1 MRIVNPGESS
11 PLYGYD
17 VCSLHPLDRGVAVVS
32 LLLAF
37 NLFAT
42 ASSGR
47 MTAPAQD
54 GALSL
59 AAPESIT
66 IRNPET
72 SAASASKDEISSAFV
87 GGATTPGSIV
97 RLAMASNA
105 TAPSTGLPA
114 AAPRS
119 VGMSAERLAAIDRV
133 VARGVKAGGY
143 PGAAVVVGRKG
154 SSVWEKG
161 FGYLD
166 WDAKSQPVIPESS
179 IYDLASLTKV
189 IGTTTALMVLYDEGK
204 IQLDDPVTKYIP
216 AFSGGWKDSVT
227 LRHLLT
233 HRSGLPA
240 GRDLWRVA
248 RSPEEARQMVVETPL
263 EARPGSRFEYSDLGA
278 DMLGFVVEAVSGKS
292 LDTFLEERVYRP
304 LGMTDTFFKPAD
316 SLRARIAP
324 TEVTPPRGYPLRGE
338 VHDENAYALGG
349 VAGHAGLFS
358 TAADLS
364 IFAQMML
371 NGGVYNGVRIV
382 ADSTVRLFTTRAAVG
397 TRALGWDTCD
407 NNGGCGSYLSDRA
420 YGHTGF
426 TGTSI
431 WIDPDREMFVILL
444 TNRVHAA
451 RARQPAKVISDVRA
465 DLADA
470 AALAV
475 TDGPDGVLAWPA
487 SFRADRAVGWNR
499 PERPVRSRRSRG
511 AGSHRKHSRA
521 HASKAKS
528 SHRSSAKKAPA
539 KHATSKSVA
548 KKPAAKK
555 KH

>member
-1 MRIVNPGESS
+1 MI
-11 PLYGYD
+11 
-17 VCSLHPLDRGVAVVS
+17 S
-32 LLLAF
+32 LLIAF
-37 NLFAT
+37 NLGVA
-42 ASSGR
+42 
-47 MTAPAQD
+47 TAPASQ
-54 GALSL
+54 GAAREL
-59 AAPESIT
+59 AFVQHEGLALTAPESVT
-66 IRNPET
+66 VHSADESSSTT
-72 SAASASKDEISSAFV
+72 SDVIAAAFSASGPNA
-87 GGATTPGSIV
+87 GSPV
-97 RLAMASNA
+97 RLAIAAA
-105 TAPSTGLPA
+105 TAGPSVGLPV
-114 AAPRS
+114 AAPRT

-154 SSVWEKG
+154 ASVWEKG

-166 WDAKSQPVIPESS
+166 WDRKSEPVVPESS

-189 IGTTTALMVLYDEGK
+189 VGTTTALMILFDEGR

-216 AFSGGWKDSVT
+216 GFAGGWKDSVT
-227 LRHLLT
+227 LRHLLE

-240 GRDLWRVA
+240 GRELWRVA
-248 RSPEEARQMVVETPL
+248 KSPEEARQMVIETPL
-263 EARPGSRFEYSDLGA
+263 QSRPGARFEYSDLGA

-292 LDTFLEERVYRP
+292 LDTFLAERVYRP
-304 LGMTDTFFKPAD
+304 LGMMDTFFRPAD

-382 ADSTVRLFTTRAAVG
+382 ADSTVRLFTTRATVG

-426 TGTSI
+426 TGTSL

-451 RARQPAKVISDVRA
+451 RARQPAKVISDVRS

-499 PERPVRSRRSRG
+499 PERPIRSRRSRG
-511 AGSHRKHSRA
+511 AGSHRKNSR
-521 HASKAKS
+521 HVTRAKS
-528 SHRSSAKKAPA
+528 SKSKRSAHRTTVKKASSGKATVKKSPSGKATVKKSPAKKS
-539 KHATSKSVA
+539 TA
-548 KKPAAKK
+548 KK
-555 KH
+555 H

>member
-1 MRIVNPGESS
+1 
-11 PLYGYD
+11 
-17 VCSLHPLDRGVAVVS
+17 VVS

-37 NLFAT
+37 NLAL
-42 ASSGR
+42 A
-47 MTAPAQD
+47 TAPAARSS
-54 GALSL
+54 ALVQSQGSVL
-59 AAPESIT
+59 AAPGSIMVLA
-66 IRNPET
+66 
-72 SAASASKDEISSAFV
+72 SAATSTS
-87 GGATTPGSIV
+87 
-97 RLAMASNA
+97 R
-105 TAPSTGLPA
+105 APSTGLPV

-161 FGYLD
+161 FGSLD
-166 WDAKSQPVIPESS
+166 WDAKSEPVIPESS

-204 IQLDDPVTKYIP
+204 IHLDDPVSKYIP
-216 AFSGGWKDSVT
+216 GFAGGWKDSVT
-227 LRHLLT
+227 LRQLLE

-248 RSPEEARQMVVETPL
+248 RSPEEARQMVIETPL
-263 EARPGSRFEYSDLGA
+263 EARPGERFEYSDLGA

-292 LDTFLEERVYRP
+292 LDSFLDERVYEP
-304 LGMTDTFFKPAD
+304 LGMTDTFFRPAD

-371 NGGVYNGVRIV
+371 NGGVYNGVRVV
-382 ADSTVRLFTTRAAVG
+382 ADSTVRLFTTRAAG

-475 TDGPDGVLAWPA
+475 IDGPDGVLAWPA

-499 PERPVRSRRSRG
+499 PERPIRSRRGRG
-511 AGSHRKHSRA
+511 AGSHRKNSRHHLVKTRSSRSRSSA
-521 HASKAKS
+521 HKTTVKKS
-528 SHRSSAKKAPA
+528 SGKTSAKKASP
-539 KHATSKSVA
+539 
-548 KKPAAKK
+548 AKK
-555 KH
+555 KNTTKKH